1 MALFYWVGKTANGNV
16 YIAANLS
23 LWGSCGGQT
32 ALPPEAL
39 TIPKYNDNLAFSRY
53 GIGSTG
59 IVYPIFGP
67 SGQLNGLCGPAG
79 NTAGQYCP
87 QITVYE
93 TCPVPLGTTSSYFK
107 VGAGFISI
115 SVPSSGGPE
124 YAYYLDLKDN
134 QGVTKANADVR
145 ITSKKSHD
153 FNIKG
158 YANSVFTSNLTTVPS
173 YANIHLRDIEL
184 AKPNYT
190 VYNQG
195 LNSFDNFYLY
205 PSTSASTAQLY
216 LDGKGPKAYIEKGWA
231 WSEPTITIKNTNT
244 NQSEG
249 PQVIFL
255 PEGASGASGPGF
267 TTRTYVKTFDLYS
280 NSSKDYPKVDVY
292 HGLDIVTLNLDGGQI
307 NFAQSPTTDQ
317 AIVQQGSF
325 VASKS
330 RLTSAENTLN
340 LGTNGTFY
348 VANASGSIPEIII
361 TGTTDYGIVPG
372 DGYSGN
378 PG

>member
-1 MALFYWVGKTANGNV
+1 MAIFYWVGKTANGNV
-16 YIAANLS
+16 NIAANWS
-23 LWGSCGGQT
+23 LWGASGGQT
-32 ALPPEAL
+32 ALPPEAF
-39 TIPKYNDNLAFSRY
+39 TIPKYNDNLAFGRY
-53 GIGSTG
+53 TVGLT
-59 IVYPIFGP
+59 VYPLFGP
-67 SGQLNGLCGPAG
+67 SGQLNGLCGPGG
-79 NTAGQYCP
+79 NTLGQYCP
-87 QITVYE
+87 NISVYE

-107 VGAGFISI
+107 IGAGFIDI
-115 SVPSSGGPE
+115 VVPSSGGPG
-124 YAYYLDLKDN
+124 YAYYLDLVDN
-134 QGVTKANADVR
+134 QGVTKPNADVR
-145 ITSKKSHD
+145 IYSKKSHD

-158 YANSVFTSNLTTVPS
+158 YANSVFTWNLTTAPS
-173 YANIHLRDIEL
+173 YANIYLRDLEL

-205 PSTSASTAQLY
+205 PSTSASTAQLV
-216 LDGKGPKAYIEKGWA
+216 LDGKGPKAYIEKGWL

-255 PEGASGASGPGF
+255 PEGASGASGPGL
-267 TTRTYVKTFDLYS
+267 TQRTYVKTFDLYS

-292 HGLDIVTLNLDGGQI
+292 HGLDIDTLNLDGGQI

-317 AIVQQGSF
+317 AIVQKGSF

-340 LGTNGTFY
+340 LGTNGIFY

-361 TGTTDYGIVPG
+361 TGVTDYGIVPA

>member
-16 YIAANLS
+16 NIASNWS
-23 LWGSCGGQT
+23 LWGSSGGQT

-39 TIPKYNDNLAFSRY
+39 TIPKYNDNLGFVRY
-53 GIGSTG
+53 TVGLA
-59 IVYPIFGP
+59 VYPLFGP
-67 SGQLNGLCGPAG
+67 SGQLNGLCGPSG
-79 NTAGQYCP
+79 NTLGQYCQ

-93 TCPVPLGTTSSYFK
+93 NCPVPLGTTSSYFK
-107 VGAGFISI
+107 VGAGYINI
-115 SVPSSGGPE
+115 TVPSSGGPG

-134 QGVTKANADVR
+134 QGVTKPNADVR
-145 ITSKKSHD
+145 IYSKKSHD

-158 YANSVFTSNLTTVPS
+158 YANSVFTWNLTTAPS
-173 YANIHLRDIEL
+173 YANIYLRDLEL
-184 AKPNYT
+184 AKPFYT

-216 LDGKGPKAYIEKGWA
+216 LDGRGTKAYIEKGWL
-231 WSEPTITIKNTNT
+231 WSEPTVTLKNTNT

-249 PQVIFL
+249 PQVVFL
-255 PEGASGASGPGF
+255 AEGASGASGPGF
-267 TTRTYVKTFDLYS
+267 TTRTYVKTLDLFS
-280 NSSKDYPKVDVY
+280 NSSKDYPRADVY
-292 HGLDIVTLNLDGGQI
+292 HGIDIDNLILDGGQI

-317 AIVQQGSF
+317 AIVQKGSF
-325 VASKS
+325 TASKS
-330 RLTSAENTLN
+330 RLTSEENTLN
-340 LGTNGTFY
+340 LGTNGIFY

-361 TGTTDYGIVPG
+361 TGTTDYGVVPA
-372 DGYSGN
+372 DGYTGN